1 MHIVAYQLCLIAACS
16 ANQQCKITTFLL
28 VANLAGMRLSASSK
42 QTCFLYIL
50 MTDYLFFTSF
60 GNSPRADTCLFA

>member
-1 MHIVAYQLCLIAACS
+1 MQCES
-16 ANQQCKITTFLL
+16 AVRWQCKITTFLL

-50 MTDYLFFTSF
+50 MTDYLFFTNF
-60 GNSPRADTCLFA
+60 GRLW